1 MTTATTMSPVVL
13 IIVAMAINYVVAV
26 GVVVV
31 LLFLLSLF
39 FDKNDFT
46 QMGKFVCWRTG
57 LLTSTAK

>member
-46 QMGKFVCWRTG
+46 QMGKFLFWRTG